1 MNVKIVCSFLILLV
15 VSLTGCTT
23 ISSSENTSIDSGSI
37 SVDSGSISFSVE
49 GSSSGE
55 SGKTDGELIFV
66 SEEEQLKN
74 SDLVYQV
81 VVTKRGGVEFI
92 DNQLYTVYYF
102 EILEIIKGEETINY
116 AYFRGDTTENS
127 SVTSSTDEKL
137 IENENY
143 KLYLQNRN
151 GKYITTAGYQSII
164 KQ

>member
-15 VSLTGCTT
+15 ASLTGCTT
-23 ISSSENTSIDSGSI
+23 ISSSENTS
-37 SVDSGSISFSVE
+37 VDSVSNSFLVE
-49 GSSSGE
+49 GSSLGE
-55 SGKTDGELIFV
+55 SGKTDGVLVLV

-81 VVTKRGGVEFI
+81 VVTKRGEVEFI

-102 EILEIIKGEETINY
+102 EILEVIKGEETINH
-116 AYFRGDTTENS
+116 AYFRGNTTENS

-143 KLYLQNRN
+143 KLYLRNRN
-151 GKYITTAGYQSII
+151 DKYMTTAGYQSII